1 MEKVVSGAAVT
12 VQDIQSQIKPLSKN
26 AFAAFFQR
34 IWRGWLSW
42 WYGKSSKYPRVTKLL
57 YQLLFFILFS
67 QGVTLFQFVLFLFLP
82 HLFGQGLAETAWFF
96 PSAIE
101 LGRVV
106 HTPPSGAT
114 WTEWTQVF
122 NFYLLGKPLSY
133 SADGSGAI
141 IIGGGL
147 GYFYSF
153 LIATFLAQCINFPLQ
168 RNITFKSHG
177 NPYWQAM
184 WYFIGWILI
193 QPFCDM
199 LGSLWKPLAMG
210 VLGFTLPSILVLIL
224 DTIVM
229 GGVAMAIFF
238 FVFLIIF
245 PDYNTVEKR
254 TRAKLEKLKAG
265 GADPAKI
272 SKVEAELKD
281 VAFKARLSN
290 TEKEFSKATTQA
302 SAKAMSYFA
311 VVKRAETAK
320 PEELAALEEKK
331 VASFQKAVEAIE
343 AKKAADIAYKSAL
356 AESGK

>member
-1 MEKVVSGAAVT
+1 MENVMSGAAVT

-34 IWRGWLSW
+34 IWRGWLAW
-42 WYGKSSKYPRVTKLL
+42 WYGKSSKYPRLTKLL

-67 QGVTLFQFVLFLFLP
+67 QGVTLFQFLLFLFLP

-96 PSAIE
+96 PSAVE

-106 HTPPSGAT
+106 HTPGATDT

-141 IIGGGL
+141 VIGGGL

-153 LIATFLAQCINFPLQ
+153 LIATFLAQVINFPLQ

-177 NPYWQAM
+177 NPYYQAM
-184 WYFIGWILI
+184 WYFIGWLLI

-199 LGSLWKPLAMG
+199 LGSLWKPLASG
-210 VLGFTLPSILVLIL
+210 VLGFTLPSILILII
-224 DTIVM
+224 DTVVM

-281 VAFKARLSN
+281 AAMKARLSN
-290 TEKEFSKATTQA
+290 TEKELSKATTQS

-311 VVKRAETAK
+311 VVKRAENANQ
-320 PEELAALEEKK
+320 EEKAVLEEKK
-331 VASFQKAVEAIE
+331 ATGFKAAVEAIE
-343 AKKAADIAYKSAL
+343 AKNAAKVAHQSAL
-356 AESGK
+356 AEAGK